1 MMQIIPHEA
10 SVNVAFVSFFQ
21 CEVWSFVEPAAINID
36 WSLIGD
42 QFAPL
47 ERADLASFMLFEIY
61 ACCPVFIATLGAH
74 HIAAKV
80 NVSVCFHPEVAPL
93 GQQDRLYA
101 RINPPPGQFRC
112 GGQRAVNICVHV
124 T

>member
-1 MMQIIPHEA
+1 MEIIIHEA
-10 SVNVAFVSFFQ
+10 FVNEAFVSSFQ
-21 CEVWSFVEPAAINID
+21 FEVWLFIEPAAIFFD
-36 WSLIGD
+36 WSLIAG

-47 ERADLASFMLFEIY
+47 ERADLGSLILIETH
-61 ACCPVFIATLGAH
+61 ACRPVFIATLGAH

-80 NVSVCFHPEVAPL
+80 YVSVCFHPEVETL

-101 RINPPPGQFRC
+101 RISPKPGKIRC
-112 GGQRAVNICVHV
+112 GGQRAVNISVHV